1 MTEFNYLV
9 ISDVHLG
16 HRRTPTEAII
26 EHLDETLIP
35 RLTDEVDA
43 LFIAGDLFDQ
53 LLDYSMD
60 EIAIIDL
67 FLGRLFKRCAKYDIC
82 VRILEGTPSH
92 DRRQARHLYRLIA
105 LMELPLNYRYI
116 DTLCVETLDPYGVT
130 VLYIPDEWQE
140 RSELTLADA
149 KAALEQAG
157 LAQVDLTIMHGQFHY
172 QLTNV
177 PETISRH
184 QEEDY
189 LSLTRY
195 YIHVGHIHTH
205 SVYDRIIASGS
216 FDRLAHGEEE
226 PKGFIQARIGAGGL
240 SYEFIEN
247 VNATTYKT
255 ITLKTTETEALF
267 AYLDKTLA
275 KYRSGSFIRLSAKTK
290 IDPELLTAL
299 KVRYSDYHLSVK
311 PIEAKSATRIDAQT
325 LPAYDAFSLT
335 QANLKTLLTQA
346 IESKYQFDEAKWR
359 YYHEVTQEL

>member
-1 MTEFNYLV
+1 MTEFNYV
-9 ISDVHLG
+9 VVSDIHLG

-26 EHLDETLIP
+26 EHLDEI
-35 RLTDEVDA
+35 LTPLLTNELDA

-60 EIAIIDL
+60 EIAAIDL

-116 DTLCVETLDPYGVT
+116 DTLSVETLDPYGVT
-130 VLYIPDEWQE
+130 ILYIPDEWQE
-140 RSELTLADA
+140 RSELTLSDA
-149 KAALEQAG
+149 HAALEQAG
-157 LAQVDLTIMHGQFHY
+157 LTQVDLTIMHGQFHY

-184 QEEDY
+184 REEDY
-189 LSLTRY
+189 LNLTRY

-226 PKGFIQARIGAGGL
+226 PKGLIRAHISPRGAR
-240 SYEFIEN
+240 YEFIEN

-255 ITLKTTETEALF
+255 LTLKTTEPEAVF
-267 AYLDKTLA
+267 AYLDRALA
-275 KYRSGSFIRLSAKTK
+275 KYRPGSFIRLSAKTK
-290 IDPELLTAL
+290 IEPELLTAL
-299 KVRYSDYHLSVK
+299 KVRYSNYHLSVK
-311 PIEAKSATRIDAQT
+311 PVDTQVVTRVDSPT
-325 LPAYDAFSLT
+325 PVTYDAFSLT